1 MIPALT
7 QRMLMGPK
15 WEIACSMDWEM
26 EVSQEMSP
34 WRWKMGGG
42 RVWGFSFSASSF
54 GGGGGGGRR
63 S

>member
-1 MIPALT
+1 
-7 QRMLMGPK
+7 MGPK
-15 WEIACSMDWEM
+15 WEIACSIDWEM
-26 EVSQEMSP
+26 EVSLEMSP

-42 RVWGFSFSASSF
+42 RVWDSFSASSF